1 MSTPENP
8 SSPQVDEK
16 RWQRKRLPEWLRMPL
31 SKGARS
37 RDTADSLES
46 RSLNTICEEAR
57 CPNRNHCWSRGTA
70 TFLVMGEKCTRSCPF
85 CSVAGGVPGALDP
98 EEPRKVA
105 EAAQELGLRHVV
117 VTSVNRD
124 DLADQGSQ
132 HFVECIAELRK
143 QIEGVK
149 VEVLTPDFRGDS
161 DAIDRII
168 EARPDVFNHN
178 IETVPSLYKRVRP
191 GARYERSLELL
202 GRVAAREN
210 ETGQNRMWLKSGL
223 MLGLGET
230 EDEVKSLLEDLHR
243 VGVKII
249 TIGQYLQPE
258 PGSLPVEEYIHPDRF
273 EEWRE
278 FGESLGFPMV
288 FSGPFVRSSYMA
300 DAQVPLS

>member
-8 SSPQVDEK
+8 SDSPVDEK
-16 RWQRKRLPEWLRMPL
+16 RWQRQRLPEWLRMPL

-37 RDTADSLES
+37 RDTAASLEN
-46 RSLNTICEEAR
+46 RSLHTICEEAR

-105 EAAQELGLRHVV
+105 EAAKELGLRHVV

-132 HFVECIAELRK
+132 HFVECIEELRK
-143 QIEGVK
+143 EIEGVK

-161 DAIDRII
+161 AAIDRII

-178 IETVPSLYKRVRP
+178 IETVPSLYRKVRP

-202 GRVAAREN
+202 GRVAARE
-210 ETGQNRMWLKSGL
+210 EASGQGRMWPKSGL

-230 EDEVKSLLEDLHR
+230 ADEVRSLLEDLRR
-243 VGVKII
+243 VGVQII
-249 TIGQYLQPE
+249 TIGHYLQPE

>member
-1 MSTPENP
+1 
-8 SSPQVDEK
+8 
-16 RWQRKRLPEWLRMPL
+16 MPL

-37 RDTADSLES
+37 RETAASLEN

-105 EAAQELGLRHVV
+105 EASKELGLQHVV

-124 DLADQGSQ
+124 DLADQGSH
-132 HFVECIAELRK
+132 HFVECIHELRE
-143 QIEGVK
+143 QIPGVK
-149 VEVLTPDFRGDS
+149 VEVLTPDFRGDT

-178 IETVPSLYKRVRP
+178 IETVPSLYRKVRP
-191 GARYERSLELL
+191 GARYTRSLELL
-202 GRVAAREN
+202 ERVAAHAEIDGRSK
-210 ETGQNRMWLKSGL
+210 MWPKSGL
-223 MLGLGET
+223 MLGLGES
-230 EDEVKSLLEDLHR
+230 EAEVESLLEDLHR

-273 EEWRE
+273 EEWRI

>member
-105 EAAQELGLRHVV
+105 EAALELGLRHVV

-202 GRVAAREN
+202 GRVAARET
-210 ETGQNRMWLKSGL
+210 ETGQNRMWPKSGL

-258 PGSLPVEEYIHPDRF
+258 HGSLPVEEYIHPDRF

>member
-210 ETGQNRMWLKSGL
+210 ETGQNRMWPKSGL